1 MKKLAVFVEG
11 LTEQLFVT
19 RFVTAIAGKHAVAI
33 EHKRVTG
40 KRNGGELIRLFASGP
55 TVGQKYFIL
64 IVDCSADNRVKS
76 EIRDQY
82 DSLISAGY
90 SAIIGIR
97 DVFPDCSYADLPRLR
112 EWLDYGMEEMKPIR
126 VTFALGVMEIET
138 WFICEHTHFTRLDP
152 RLAPE
157 YISSKLGFDPSHDDI
172 QQRPK
177 PSADLDGAYRLVG
190 HRYKKNRQCLQ
201 RTVDLLDYGSL
212 YLSVVERVPDLKALV
227 QALDVFLAN

>member
-1 MKKLAVFVEG
+1 MKKLAIFVEG

-33 EHKRVTG
+33 QQSRVTG
-40 KRNGGELIRLFASGP
+40 NRNKGQWRRVWASTQGA
-55 TVGQKYFIL
+55 GQKYFVL
-64 IVDCSADNRVKS
+64 IVDCSSDSRVKS
-76 EIRDQY
+76 EIRDHY
-82 DSLISAGY
+82 DSLVSAGY

-97 DVFPDCSYADLPRLR
+97 DVFPDFDYADLPRLR
-112 EWLDYGMEEMKPIR
+112 VGLEYRMKTKPIR

-138 WFICEHTHFTRLDP
+138 WFICEHTHFTRLDA

-157 YISSKLGFDPSHDDI
+157 YISSKLDFDPSRDDI
-172 QQRPK
+172 QQRQTPA
-177 PSADLDGAYRLVG
+177 ADLDEVYRLVG
-190 HRYKKNRQCLQ
+190 LRYKKDRQCLQ
-201 RTVDLLDYGSL
+201 RTLDLLDYGSL

>member
-11 LTEQLFVT
+11 LTEQLFVD
-19 RFVTAIAGKHAVAI
+19 RFVTAIAGNHAVAI
-33 EHKRVTG
+33 EHRQVTG
-40 KRNGGELIRLFASGP
+40 KRNGGGWIRLLASAP

-64 IVDCSADNRVKS
+64 IFDCSADNRVKS

-82 DSLISAGY
+82 DSLVSAGY

-112 EWLDYGMEEMKPIR
+112 AWLDYGMEEMKPIR
-126 VTFALGVMEIET
+126 VTFALGVMETET
-138 WFICEHTHFTRLDP
+138 WFICEHTHFTRLDA
-152 RLAPE
+152 RLEPE
-157 YISSKLGFDPSHDDI
+157 YIAGNLGFDPSRDDI
-172 QQRPK
+172 QQRPH
-177 PSADLDGAYRLVG
+177 PAADLDRAYRLVG
-190 HRYKKNRQCLQ
+190 LRYTKGRRCLQ
-201 RTVDLLDYGSL
+201 RTVGLLDYASL

>member
-33 EHKRVTG
+33 QQSRVTG
-40 KRNGGELIRLFASGP
+40 NRNKGQWRRVWASAQGD
-55 TVGQKYFIL
+55 GQKYFVL
-64 IVDCSADNRVKS
+64 IVDCSSDSRVKS
-76 EIRDQY
+76 EIRDHY
-82 DSLISAGY
+82 DSLVSAGY

-97 DVFPDCSYADLPRLR
+97 DVFPEFAYAELPRLR
-112 EWLDYGMEEMKPIR
+112 AGLEYRMKTKPIR

-138 WFICEHTHFTRLDP
+138 WFICEHTHFTRLDA

-157 YISSKLGFDPSHDDI
+157 YISSKLDFDPSRDDI
-172 QQRPK
+172 QQRQTP
-177 PSADLDGAYRLVG
+177 AVDLDAAYRLVG
-190 HRYKKNRQCLQ
+190 LRYKKDRQCLQ
-201 RTVDLLDYGSL
+201 RTLDLLDYVSL
-212 YLSVVERVPDLKALV
+212 YLSVVERVPDFKALV